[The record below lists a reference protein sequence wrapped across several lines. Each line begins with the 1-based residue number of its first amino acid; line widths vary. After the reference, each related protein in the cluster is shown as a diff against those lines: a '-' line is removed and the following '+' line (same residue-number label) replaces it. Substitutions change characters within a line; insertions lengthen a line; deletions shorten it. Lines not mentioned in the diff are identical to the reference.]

1 MERDSKNEV
10 ADSFNLIVDAVG
22 TRKRQTR
29 HASYRYL
36 LQGFEFDLHFGFSGS
51 TCFFH
56 MIPHVVL
63 AHLSS

>member
-1 MERDSKNEV
+1 MKLRTVSTQTWMLSVCVEDK
-10 ADSFNLIVDAVG
+10 ADMQVFNIC
-22 TRKRQTR
+22 
-29 HASYRYL
+29 YR
-36 LQGFEFDLHFGFSGS
+36 GSESGSCFAFSGS